1 MKNEVRKVDF
11 LTEQEAEI
19 YNLTKEQAMI
29 RLKEAGVSESE
40 QMLNKWCR
48 DHEIDAV
55 RIAKGAPK
63 NRGIRIASDS
73 LDAFIQT
80 KSGNAIELLN
90 RIKDLEK
97 QLQAMEDNYKAAKLE
112 IKQLKDSGI
121 EKKKEPNYNMHD
133 FALHPEDD
141 NIVLFRMNSPYR
153 GTFKVTIDPDKNVVT
168 DVEKRGNGKAFRK
181 DFTSFSDESFKGHV
195 IAKRN
200 EHLSQQKT
208 NA

>member
-19 YNLTKEQAMI
+19 YNLTKDQAMS
-29 RLKEAGVSESE
+29 RLKDAGVSESE
-40 QMLNKWCR
+40 QMLNRWCR
-48 DHEIDAV
+48 DQEIDAV

-73 LDAFIQT
+73 LEAFIQT

-90 RIKDLEK
+90 RIKELEE
-97 QLQAMEDNYKAAKLE
+97 QLQVMENNYKAAKLE
-112 IKQLKDSGI
+112 IKQLKESGI
-121 EKKKEPNYNMHD
+121 QKKREPAYKMHD
-133 FALHPEDD
+133 FNIQAD
-141 NIVLFRMNSPYR
+141 NVVVFKMNSPHK
-153 GTFKVTIDPDKNVVT
+153 GTFKVTVDPDKNAVT
-168 DVEKRGNGKAFRK
+168 DVEKRGNGNSWRPEFKVYDDEKFR
-181 DFTSFSDESFKGHV
+181 EAV

-200 EHLSQQKT
+200 EHMEQQKA

>member
-11 LTEQEAEI
+11 LTEQEAGV
-19 YNLTKEQAMI
+19 YNLTKEQAMS

-40 QMLNKWCR
+40 QMLNRWCR
-48 DHEIDAV
+48 DQEIDAV

-73 LDAFIQT
+73 LEAFIQT

-90 RIKDLEK
+90 RIKELEE
-97 QLQAMEDNYKAAKLE
+97 QLQAMENNYKAAKLE

-121 EKKKEPNYNMHD
+121 QKKKERAYNMHD
-133 FALHPEDD
+133 FVIQADD
-141 NIVLFRMNSPYR
+141 VVVFKMNSPYK
-153 GTFKVTIDPDKNVVT
+153 GTFKVTIDPEKNAVT
-168 DVEKRGNGKAFRK
+168 DVEKRGNRNVWRQEYNPFADEEFKKA
-181 DFTSFSDESFKGHV
+181 V

-200 EHLSQQKT
+200 EHMEQQKT